1 MRNETC
7 LMQSWRSCIAL
18 RSNMYVT
25 FLTQM
30 LATLVLTD
38 AWTGFPQ
45 LLPRPTEFTLVT
57 VHAVLPDARHSRT
70 ATRRCRCLRPMCSS
84 MLATAAALR
93 NIPGQGQF
101 QPPRF
106 DVGSVERGCGGA
118 ILRRWT
124 WPVRDKVWVW
134 VRVGSWGGLPI
145 YLEHS
150 ENCTWDNSIEQLSVC
165 IFNVFLL

>member
-1 MRNETC
+1 MDRARNH
-7 LMQSWRSCIAL
+7 
-18 RSNMYVT
+18 
-25 FLTQM
+25 
-30 LATLVLTD
+30 ATDDLSRHD
-38 AWTGFPQ
+38 GFPQ

-57 VHAVLPDARHSRT
+57 VHAVLPDARRSRT
-70 ATRRCRCLRPMCSS
+70 ATRRCRCLRPMCSN
-84 MLATAAALR
+84 MLATAAASR
-93 NIPGQGQF
+93 NLPGRGRF

-134 VRVGSWGGLPI
+134 VRVLGRPTDLFGALGKLNMGQ
-145 YLEHS
+145 Y
-150 ENCTWDNSIEQLSVC
+150 IEQLSVC